1 MCCSATNVIILAP
14 STSSIRVLSTET
26 IATYMSLLMIG
37 NYLLSTGYSDTALME
52 KLGPVAV
59 QEINRLEDEYLDTIL
74 VTRTT
79 RRRLNM

>member
-1 MCCSATNVIILAP
+1 
-14 STSSIRVLSTET
+14 
-26 IATYMSLLMIG
+26 MSFPLLVIG

-59 QEINRLEDEYLDTIL
+59 QEINRLEDEDLDTIL